1 MDYDKPTE
9 QVFDIVGKSTTVF
22 YAPLA
27 PEPEGESTM
36 LTEPDVM
43 SDEVEANLNTA
54 YIPDDDELEQY
65 RSNDL
70 DVTGEISQGLTFQEI
85 SQAIDVVEGRK
96 SGETEELLAA
106 ETLTLMPNE
115 FLDMICMQ
123 ANNESVVKK
132 LIDSYVY
139 SIGKVKP
146 VPVATQLSDFDIN
159 QFV

>member
-1 MDYDKPTE
+1 MDYDKPIE
-9 QVFDIVGKSTTVF
+9 VSAYDVVGKSTTVF

-27 PEPEGESTM
+27 PEPEGDSTM
-36 LTEPDVM
+36 LTEPDTM
-43 SDEVEANLNTA
+43 SDEVEVNQNSP

-65 RSNDL
+65 RGDA
-70 DVTGEISQGLTFQEI
+70 DVTSEISQGLTFQEI

-96 SGETEELLAA
+96 SGEKEELLAA
-106 ETLTLMPNE
+106 ETLSIMPNE

-146 VPVATQLSDFDIN
+146 VPVAITEFDIN
-159 QFV
+159 KYV